1 MSHVLKQAIS
11 WGRRDR
17 RRARR
22 RAGPAS
28 QNGVMIRPTS
38 QQRALSQIEQ
48 TLADDHPS
56 LGPLFDIFTGLAG
69 QEAMPVTER
78 ITDRSRRLPWR
89 RRMWPTVAGVVGLA
103 LVSVV
108 LFTLSLTLP
117 SRPACT
123 GTVGTIAARMQ
134 PLPTGS
140 QAACATQQSEPA
152 KTRPAGAGTTHARS
166 AG

>member
-1 MSHVLKQAIS
+1 MSLS
-11 WGRRDR
+11 
-17 RRARR
+17 
-22 RAGPAS
+22 AG
-28 QNGVMIRPTS
+28 

-48 TLADDHPS
+48 TLADDHPG
-56 LGPLFDIFTGLAG
+56 LGPLFATFTRLAG

-78 ITDRSRRLPWR
+78 IADRSWRLPWQRRLPWP

-103 LVSVV
+103 LVTVV

-123 GTVGTIAARMQ
+123 GTTVSIAARMQ

-140 QAACATQQSEPA
+140 QAACATQQGGPS
-152 KTRPAGAGTTHARS
+152 KTRPAGAGTTHPSPS
-166 AG
+166 AEPA